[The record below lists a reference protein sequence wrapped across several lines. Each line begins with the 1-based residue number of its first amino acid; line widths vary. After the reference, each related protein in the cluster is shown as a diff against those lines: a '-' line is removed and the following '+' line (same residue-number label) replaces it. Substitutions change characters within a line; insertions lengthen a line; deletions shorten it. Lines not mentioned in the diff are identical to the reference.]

1 MRIKTKVYLIYA
13 IAGMIVMLVSM
24 LLGDNIPK
32 IWQGVLTGLGGG
44 AFGMGAA
51 LFTFGRWEE
60 SKPEIMKQNEI
71 EAKDERNLAIRYRA
85 QALSG
90 MILQWVVLIAA
101 WVCILADGPIW
112 VTLTA
117 VGTFLAK
124 NVLELVL
131 IGYYQRKM

>member
-1 MRIKTKVYLIYA
+1 M
-13 IAGMIVMLVSM
+13 
-24 LLGDNIPK
+24 
-32 IWQGVLTGLGGG
+32 
-44 AFGMGAA
+44 A

-71 EAKDERNLAIRYRA
+71 EAKDERNPAIRYRA

>member
-1 MRIKTKVYLIYA
+1 MRRKTKIYLIYA
-13 IAGMIVMLVSM
+13 IAGMIVMVVS
-24 LLGDNIPK
+24 LLLEDSIPK
-32 IWQGVLTGLGGG
+32 VCQGVLTGLGGG

-60 SKPEIMKQNEI
+60 SQPEIMKQNEI
-71 EAKDERNLAIRYRA
+71 EAKDERNLTIRYRA

-90 MILQWVVLIAA
+90 MILQWIVLIAA
-101 WVCILADGPIW
+101 WVCILVDGPIW

-117 VGTFLAK
+117 VGIFIAK

-131 IGYYQRKM
+131 IGYYQQKM